1 LGPGSKFGNDSRKK
15 TLLTMRS
22 SSQPRSLLRA
32 VAWVYFWPLVVVGGF
47 ALLALGFG
55 VLAVVLRLVAAL
67 LKYAGV

>member
-1 LGPGSKFGNDSRKK
+1 
-15 TLLTMRS
+15 
-22 SSQPRSLLRA
+22 
-32 VAWVYFWPLVVVGGF
+32 VYFGPLVVVGGF